1 MADGMTQRSSE
12 GAALLLAQRL
22 VIAIP
27 TLNEAA
33 HITDCLDSLRQGVSP
48 EIFAAME
55 IIIADGGSKDN
66 TRKIVEDYSA
76 AHPNVR
82 WIDNPEKFQSA
93 GVNHAAQAAANTRDI
108 LLRCDAHAVY
118 PQGFILKALTSWA
131 EREADSVVFPMDAEG
146 QGCFQ
151 KANAWI
157 VDTKLGSGGSAHRG
171 GHQSGYVDHGHHGVF
186 DKNRFLALGGY
197 DASFS
202 HNEDAEFDARLRQ
215 DGGKIWLDAD
225 IRIGYFPRSN
235 PVSLWRQYFGY
246 GKGRA
251 RNVLKNR
258 ETPRLRQMIP
268 VVNIFAL
275 AGSFLL
281 SPLHPVFLFWPALYA
296 GLLVGASLWMA
307 VKHKSLCG
315 LWSGVALA
323 DMHLAWGL
331 GFISGIFQFIFSGT
345 KPARQGRG

>member
-1 MADGMTQRSSE
+1 MADGMAQSSSDK
-12 GAALLLAQRL
+12 AALALARRL

-27 TLNEAA
+27 TLNEAD
-33 HITDCLDSLRQGVSP
+33 HIADCLDSLRRGVSP

-55 IIIADGGSKDN
+55 IIIADGGSSDG
-66 TRKIVEDYSA
+66 TCAIVENYSA
-76 AHPNVR
+76 GHSNVR
-82 WIDNPEKFQSA
+82 WVDNPGKFQSA
-93 GVNHAAQAAANTRDI
+93 GVNRAAEMASQQRDI

-118 PQGFILKALTSWA
+118 PEGFILKAISSWA
-131 EREADSVVFPMDAEG
+131 EGEADSVVFPMDAQG

-171 GHQSGYVDHGHHGVF
+171 GRQSGFVDHGHHGVF
-186 DKNRFLALGGY
+186 DKNRFLQLGGY

-202 HNEDAEFDARLRQ
+202 HNEDAEFDARLRK

-235 PVSLWRQYFGY
+235 PASLWRQYFGY

-258 ETPRLRQMIP
+258 ESLRLRQMIP
-268 VVNIFAL
+268 VVNIFVL

-281 SPLHPVFLFWPALYA
+281 APLHPIFLVWPALYGA
-296 GLLVGASLWMA
+296 LLMGASLWMA
-307 VKHKSLCG
+307 FRHKSICG

-331 GFISGIFQFIFSGT
+331 GFVSGIFQFISSGT